1 MINPNMK
8 SRANQNKIRVN
19 ITVDSE
25 LLKKAKTK
33 LSLFG
38 GKLSTLF
45 NAYLS
50 EFVKTMDKSPIEDA
64 SRLDYKIKALEE
76 RLKKLESKFP
86 K

>member
-1 MINPNMK
+1 MRK
-8 SRANQNKIRVN
+8 KIRVN

-25 LLKKAKTK
+25 LLKKARTK

-50 EFVKTMDKSPIEDA
+50 DFTESIDKEFS
-64 SRLDYKIKALEE
+64 SDYKLMENKIKELEDRVRKIE
-76 RLKKLESKFP
+76 VARK
-86 K
+86 

>member
-1 MINPNMK
+1 MAIK
-8 SRANQNKIRVN
+8 ISKDKRKIRVN
-19 ITVDSE
+19 ITVDREE
-25 LLKKAKTK
+25 LEKARKK

-50 EFVKTMDKSPIEDA
+50 DFVESMEKKPAETHREI
-64 SRLDYKIKALEE
+64 LDKIKELED
-76 RLKKLESKFP
+76 KIKDLEKRR